1 MAWKVGD
8 SLQGDKYQVEKI
20 LGQGSFGIT
29 YLVKDRQGDR
39 AVIKT
44 LADSHLSA
52 KNLHQRQERFVKE
65 AFQLYRCKHPHIVRL
80 LEAPFQAETLWQ
92 DPAKPSS
99 EPPTKV
105 NLWCIAMEYIDGTT
119 LADRANQILSESVA
133 LNYIKQIGSAL
144 IVVHQNQL
152 VHNDVRPGNIMIRAG
167 SAEAVLIDFGL
178 AREGDRALGVGSL
191 TVATEPNYAAIE
203 MYSDQIPLRAYTDV
217 YSLAATLYNLLT
229 GKLPE
234 TAQNRKANNQLL
246 TPPKKH
252 NKQISRKVN
261 RAILWGMELDCENR
275 PQSIKEWLDAL
286 GISPDSTPT
295 NSPVSGSTDPHIQLA
310 HKGVR
315 LNWMA
320 IIIGLLGLA
329 IAIWAGLPAWLDR
342 MNKPTP
348 TPTSTNE
355 SK

>member
-44 LADSHLSA
+44 LEDAHISA
-52 KNLHQRQERFVKE
+52 PNFQQRQQRFVQE
-65 AFQLYRCKHPHIVRL
+65 AFKLAKCQHPHIVRL
-80 LEAPFQAETLWQ
+80 LEPPFQE
-92 DPAKPSS
+92 PAPSQ
-99 EPPTKV
+99 
-105 NLWCIAMEYIDGTT
+105 NLDLWCIAMEYIDGTT

-178 AREGDRALGVGSL
+178 AREGDRALRIGSL

-217 YSLAATLYNLLT
+217 YSLAVTLYNLLT

-234 TAQNRKANNQLL
+234 TAQNRQANPQLL
-246 TPPKKH
+246 TPPKEH
-252 NKQISRKVN
+252 NGQISDQVN
-261 RAILWGMELDCENR
+261 DAILWGIKLDPKER

-286 GISPDSTPT
+286 EKAPNPDPS
-295 NSPVSGSTDPHIQLA
+295 NLPVSPPIDPHIQLA
-310 HKGVR
+310 HKGLQ

-320 IIIGLLGLA
+320 IIIAFLGLA

-342 MNKPTP
+342 INKPTP

>member
-44 LADSHLSA
+44 LEDAHISA
-52 KNLHQRQERFVKE
+52 LNFQQRQQRFVQE
-65 AFQLYRCKHPHIVRL
+65 AFKLAKCQHPHIVRL
-80 LEAPFQAETLWQ
+80 LEPPFQE
-92 DPAKPSS
+92 PAPSQ
-99 EPPTKV
+99 
-105 NLWCIAMEYIDGTT
+105 NLDLWCIAMEYIDGTT

-178 AREGDRALGVGSL
+178 AREGDRALGIGSL
-191 TVATEPNYAAIE
+191 TVATEPNYAPIE
-203 MYSDQIPLRAYTDV
+203 MYSNTIPLQAYTDV

-234 TAQNRKANNQLL
+234 TAQNRQANNQPLI
-246 TPPKKH
+246 PPKEH
-252 NKQISRKVN
+252 NGQISDQVN
-261 RAILWGMELDCENR
+261 DAILWGMKLDPKER
-275 PQSIKEWLDAL
+275 PESVNQWLKAL
-286 GISPDSTPT
+286 GYRGINLPKLAL
-295 NSPVSGSTDPHIQLA
+295 TDPQIKLVELIIALLA
-310 HKGVR
+310 
-315 LNWMA
+315 LS
-320 IIIGLLGLA
+320 IG
-329 IAIWAGLPAWLDR
+329 IWAGLPAWLDL
-342 MNKPTP
+342 MKSTP

>member
-8 SLQGDKYQVEKI
+8 FLQGDKYQVEKI

-44 LADSHLSA
+44 LEDSHISA
-52 KNLHQRQERFVKE
+52 TNLQQRQERFVKE
-65 AFQLYRCKHPHIVRL
+65 AFKLSKCQHPHIVRL

-92 DPAKPSS
+92 DPLKPS
-99 EPPTKV
+99 EPPQLV

-178 AREGDRALGVGSL
+178 AREGDRALRIGSL

-217 YSLAATLYNLLT
+217 YSLAVTLYNLLT

-234 TAQNRKANNQLL
+234 TAQNRQANPQLL
-246 TPPKKH
+246 TPPKEH
-252 NKQISRKVN
+252 NGQISDQVN
-261 RAILWGMELDCENR
+261 DAILWGMKLDPKER

-286 GISPDSTPT
+286 EKAPNPDPP
-295 NSPVSGSTDPHIQLA
+295 NLPVSPPIDPHIQLV
-310 HKGVR
+310 HKGLQ

-320 IIIGLLGLA
+320 IIIAFLGLA
-329 IAIWAGLPAWLDR
+329 IAIWAGLPGWLDR

-348 TPTSTNE
+348 TPTNE